1 MSLSFSASDDPQSR
15 PIAIIRDGI
24 NAGRMLWLHE
34 NPQLTG
40 GTLPDFDNL
49 SLVDPRSYRGFNASQ
64 INQVHKAV
72 KTGQAPPDVF
82 ADPRLTKLYSKAQED
97 IDKKSGREIHLAT
110 GHFQPL
116 PQNITDQ
123 RQVLRAG
130 GPSGVGKSFFA
141 AEFIKAFHEMWPE
154 RRVLLFSGK
163 EEDKNF
169 DHLEYMDRVDVDSLI
184 NPETGATTMPND
196 ALRDIMCVFDDIE
209 CLTDGQKKATYEL
222 KDRLLTTGRS
232 YNIPMILCSHINRA
246 GKVTQI
252 DNNET
257 THELL
262 FRSGNAMHNRKLLKD
277 YVGLDPKQAE
287 KILSSNSRWFF
298 IAKTAPMY
306 CITETGAWII

>member
-1 MSLSFSASDDPQSR
+1 MSLNFIQSEDPQSR
-15 PIAIIRDGI
+15 PIAIIKDGI

-40 GTLPDFDNL
+40 GNLPDFDNL

-72 KTGQAPPDVF
+72 KSGSAPADVY
-82 ADPRLTKLYSKAQED
+82 ADPRLSKLYNKAQED

-116 PQNITDQ
+116 PINIRDQ

-130 GPSGVGKSFFA
+130 GPSGVGKSYFA
-141 AEFIKAFHEMWPE
+141 AEFIKAFHQMWPD
-154 RRVLLFSGK
+154 RKVLLFSGK
-163 EEDKNF
+163 DEDKNF
-169 DHLEYMDRVDVDSLI
+169 DHLSYMDRVDLDTLI
-184 NPETGATTMPND
+184 NEEGATTMPND
-196 ALRDIMCVFDDIE
+196 ALKTIMCVFDDIE
-209 CLTDGQKKATYEL
+209 CLTDAQKKAVYEL

-232 YNIPMILCSHINRA
+232 YDIPIILCSHITRA

-252 DNNET
+252 DNTET

-262 FRSGNAMHNRKLLKD
+262 FRSGNAMHNRRLLKD
-277 YVGLDPKQAE
+277 YMGLDSKQCE
-287 KILSSNSRWFF
+287 KILSSNSRWFL
-298 IAKTAPMY
+298 ISKMAPMY
-306 CITETGAWII
+306 VITETDAWVI